1 MEPLEKLRSR
11 LTYANV
17 MATFAVFLVLGGGTA
32 FAATR
37 LAAKSVGTKQLK
49 KGAVTPAKLS
59 TSARQALAGA
69 PGARGIAGVDGP
81 RGPKGETGVPGSPV
95 TGQPAA
101 IDAKAPEQPL
111 PSGGSFFALGGRTS
125 WTAPSEPA
133 GLLIASLEVTVATN
147 TADQEEECLPQV
159 EVFDNG
165 EMVKRLSAG
174 VSGVYGGNPTP
185 TKYSATSAPTPID
198 MLGSQVTRTIT
209 ARYSAGATA
218 DCAPGSQIDGLR
230 IIVQP
235 LG

>member
-1 MEPLEKLRSR
+1 MEPLKKLRSK

-32 FAATR
+32 FAATH
-37 LAAKSVGTKQLK
+37 LAARSVGTKQLK

-59 TSARQALAGA
+59 TSAKQALAGA
-69 PGARGIAGVDGP
+69 QGIAGVEGP
-81 RGPKGETGVPGSPV
+81 RGPKGETGMPGSS
-95 TGQPAA
+95 GADQPA

-111 PSGGSFFALGGRTS
+111 PSGGSFFALDGRTS

-133 GLLIASLEVTVATN
+133 GLLVVSLEVTVATN
-147 TADQEEECLPQV
+147 TSDQGEECSPRV

-165 EMVKRLSAG
+165 EPVKSLSAG
-174 VSGVYGGNPTP
+174 VSGVYGGNTTP
-185 TKYSATSAPTPID
+185 TKYSATSVPTPIY
-198 MLGSQVTRTIT
+198 MLDSQVTQTIT
-209 ARYSAGATA
+209 AKYNAGVTA
-218 DCAPGSQIDGLR
+218 DCAPGSQIDDLR